1 VQLVHIGSLLGQM
14 KQETEGDTQLT
25 GSLVCVCVL
34 KTNFQCCVDVMLCCL
49 SICLTRVFVVFPN
62 CLNCNL
68 LMLSQKYP
76 GSAKSVVEVFVFDV
90 TFKYLIVSDLV
101 WR

>member
-1 VQLVHIGSLLGQM
+1 VRLVQKGSLLGQV
-14 KQETEGDTQLT
+14 KQENEGDTQLT

-34 KTNFQCCVDVMLCCL
+34 KTNFQCYVDVTL
-49 SICLTRVFVVFPN
+49 CLTRVFVVFPN

-76 GSAKSVVEVFVFDV
+76 RSAKTVVDVFVFDV